1 MFSVITMWNKY
12 SFNVKD
18 FTVHNFI
25 AAVVLQ
31 CITNI
36 VQSIGI
42 IEWSHINN
50 GIFQSLKKIANVT
63 GDLNKWTLSLSATPN
78 NIFKRFSYLEV
89 SLLMWQITIVEVS
102 VY

>member
-1 MFSVITMWNKY
+1 MFSVTTVWNKY

-36 VQSIGI
+36 VQSIGV
-42 IEWSHINN
+42 IECSHINN

-63 GDLNKWTLSLSATPN
+63 GHLNEFWA
-78 NIFKRFSYLEV
+78 
-89 SLLMWQITIVEVS
+89 
-102 VY
+102 